1 MKFFKNFLVVSLAVF
16 LFLIQLSSVV
26 AQDSG
31 LNEANLN
38 PEETV
43 PLLEENP
50 VEVESEEPVELD
62 EVEATP
68 QLVEPDRIT
77 EIVETLVVE

>member
-16 LFLIQLSSVV
+16 LFLIQLSPVV

-38 PEETV
+38 PKEIVQLIEEA
-43 PLLEENP
+43 P

-62 EVEATP
+62 EVETHHNW
-68 QLVEPDRIT
+68 LNL
-77 EIVETLVVE
+77 IV

>member
-16 LFLIQLSSVV
+16 LFLIQLSPVV
-26 AQDSG
+26 AQDAG

-77 EIVETLVVE
+77 EIVETPVVE

>member
-1 MKFFKNFLVVSLAVF
+1 MKLFKNFLVVSLAVF
-16 LFLIQLSSVV
+16 LFLIQLSPVV
-26 AQDSG
+26 AQDAG
-31 LNEANLN
+31 LNEDNLN
-38 PEETV
+38 PKEIVQLIEEA
-43 PLLEENP
+43 P

-77 EIVETLVVE
+77 EIVETPVVE